1 MRLLLDTCVS
11 ASAVS
16 VLRQA
21 GYDIIWIGEW
31 VNDPGDEDIL
41 KLAYTDGLILV
52 TLDKDFGELA
62 VVFGRPHSGI
72 IRLVDFR
79 SKEQGLVCL
88 KILESHGNELQRG
101 AIITAER
108 GRLRIRPPS
117 DEL

>member
-31 VNDPGDEDIL
+31 VDDPGDEEIL
-41 KLAYTDGLILV
+41 KLAYTDGRILV
-52 TLDKDFGELA
+52 TIDKDFGQLA
-62 VVFGRPHSGI
+62 VVFGQPHSGI

-79 SKEQGLVCL
+79 SRDQGKICL
-88 KILESHGNELQRG
+88 KILESHGEELHEG
-101 AIITAER
+101 AIVTAER

-117 DEL
+117 D